1 MNDAR
6 GVIKKLNIKG
16 RADWRKLCKSRKKPN
31 GIPAGIESFYKDQGW
46 KGWED
51 FLGTGK
57 DKKFLFP
64 AACRFMLESGI
75 DSFQKKWQNFLHKR
89 DKI

>member
-1 MNDAR
+1 ML
-6 GVIKKLNIKG
+6 K
-16 RADWRKLCKSRKKPN
+16 
-31 GIPAGIESFYKDQGW
+31 E
-46 KGWED
+46 
-51 FLGTGK
+51 GK

-75 DSFQKKWQNFLHKR
+75 DSFQKKWQNFLHER